1 MKLQRKGT
9 RHSHRGVIGVESAI
23 VMIAFVIVAAALAF
37 VVLNM
42 GFTTS
47 QKAKTSIISS
57 LGEASSSMQVA
68 GKVIGSGYPNAATP
82 VLNVTAFPIKVSSG
96 GSDVNLDAETT
107 SIKYASNTVNYDNI
121 YAGVL
126 SSQEWKQLAAAVAR
140 AEGGSETT
148 DTGEDW
154 TGIDADPFTSGSNEG
169 APTSTRAFIYFTQSN
184 ENTPND
190 ILSEGESA
198 VLAIVYNA
206 ADRPSALDKIKAE
219 IITPTGAALTVE
231 RQVPTIT
238 NNIVDLG

>member
-68 GKVIGSGYPNAATP
+68 GKVIGSGDKNASPPT
-82 VLNVTAFPIKVSSG
+82 LNATAFPIKVSSG
-96 GSDVNLDAETT
+96 GNNINLEALTT
-107 SIKYASNTVNYDNI
+107 AVKYSSNTLDYGDI
-121 YAGVL
+121 YVGTL
-126 SSQEWKQLAAAVAR
+126 SGEYKSLASAVAAAKIDT
-140 AEGGSETT
+140 SNSTETFV
-148 DTGEDW
+148 D
-154 TGIDADPFTSGSNEG
+154 IDNDPFVDGA
-169 APTSTRAFIYFTQSN
+169 APTHTRAFIYFTQEVTSN
-184 ENTPND
+184 DTLEQ
-190 ILSEGESA
+190 GETA
-198 VLAIVYNA
+198 VLAVVYDS
-206 ADRPSALDKIKAE
+206 ADKPAALDQVKIE

-238 NNIVDLG
+238 TNVVDLG

>member
-57 LGEASSSMQVA
+57 LGESSSSMQVA
-68 GKVIGSGYPNAATP
+68 GKVIGQGYVNDGSLNA
-82 VLNVTAFPIKVSSG
+82 TAFPFKVSSG
-96 GSDVNLDAETT
+96 GSDVNLDAETMAV
-107 SIKYASNTVNYDNI
+107 KYVSNGENYDNI
-121 YAGVL
+121 YVGTL
-126 SSQEWKQLAAAVAR
+126 STQEWKQLSAASIQADNT
-140 AEGGSETT
+140 ESSG
-148 DTGEDW
+148 TGEAFADIV
-154 TGIDADPFTSGSNEG
+154 GDPFSNEI
-169 APTSTRAFIYFTQSN
+169 PTDTRAFVYFTQAN
-184 ENTPND
+184 ESPPND
-190 ILSEGESA
+190 ILSQGETA
-198 VLAIVYNA
+198 VLAILYSA
-206 ADRPSALDKIKAE
+206 ADRPASLDKVKVE

-238 NNIVDLG
+238 NTIVDLG

>member
-68 GKVIGSGYPNAATP
+68 GKVIGSGYVNGGSLNA
-82 VLNVTAFPIKVSSG
+82 TAFPIKVSSG
-96 GSDVNLDAETT
+96 GSDVNLDAETMAV
-107 SIKYASNTVNYDNI
+107 KYISNGENYDNI
-121 YAGVL
+121 YVGTL
-126 SSQEWKQLAAAVAR
+126 STQEWKQLSAATGQAVA
-140 AEGGSETT
+140 SETSG
-148 DTGEDW
+148 TGEAFADL
-154 TGIDADPFTSGSNEG
+154 DNDPFSN
-169 APTSTRAFIYFTQSN
+169 AVPTYTRAFIYFTQAN
-184 ENTPND
+184 ESTPND
-190 ILSEGESA
+190 ILSQGESA
-198 VLAIVYNA
+198 VLAVIYAA
-206 ADRPSALDKIKAE
+206 ADRPVALDKVKIE
-219 IITPTGAALTVE
+219 VITPTGAALTVE

-238 NNIVDLG
+238 NAIVDLG